1 MVTEVKLCK
10 YNWWT
15 VIIMKCLVKRL
26 ISKILGKI
34 GKPTTYELY
43 DTFGCPEKP
52 PTQCPTFLER
62 DVHKNFQAATRS
74 YNIIVVYGESRQGKT
89 WTIERYCP
97 EQLRIGCNSSMKLA
111 DIKREMLHVIG
122 VDVRQ
127 IEHSITEEVSS
138 NKIANL
144 SGNIS
149 NAKTHAISLNAGLD
163 NERGSAHKETLKT
176 SYFTVDINNLREF
189 LDTLCSKTVGKYF
202 VFDNFHYL
210 TPMVQQEFC
219 SLLKEFNY
227 REIKVIIVG
236 VWKDASRITAMAP
249 DLINRCGHIDIG
261 TWSDRELMQVAQKG
275 EKALNIKIEPQIV
288 KKFINCSANNIGIF
302 KDFMQKYCQKLGI
315 MQTETHERSVDDF
328 SLADQ
333 AAKEVVEEAYA
344 PLHDRIINLAR
355 PQRKRKESKR
365 MRQRI
370 IIALL
375 TLILESNSIKVQNG
389 FALGEV
395 KDCMDEL
402 SRIDG
407 EEPIG
412 ISNLTQELGV
422 IHEREENRDTER
434 NFIPLFYYDKANK
447 KVLVLE
453 PTIYEVKSYDKT
465 KISEIIKELKG
476 T

>member
-1 MVTEVKLCK
+1 MPCPLKLF
-10 YNWWT
+10 
-15 VIIMKCLVKRL
+15 
-26 ISKILGKI
+26 ISKILRKI
-34 GKPTTYELY
+34 RKPAVYTLY

-62 DVHKNFQAATRS
+62 DVHKSFQAATRS
-74 YNIIVVYGESRQGKT
+74 YNVIIVYGESRQGKT
-89 WTIERYCP
+89 WTIEKYCP

-149 NAKTHAISLNAGLD
+149 NKKNYKLNLNAEMD
-163 NERGSAHKETLKT
+163 NEHGSAHKETLKT
-176 SYFTVDINNLREF
+176 SYLTVDINNLREF
-189 LDTLCSKTVGKYF
+189 LDTICSKTVGKYF

-210 TPMVQQEFC
+210 APTVQQEFC

-227 REIKVIIVG
+227 RGIKVIIVG

-261 TWSDRELMQVAQKG
+261 TWSDKELLEVAQKG
-275 EKALNIKIEPQIV
+275 EKALNIQIEPKIV
-288 KKFINCSANNIGIF
+288 QKFVNCSANNIGIF
-302 KDFMQKYCQKLGI
+302 KDFMQKYCQKLCI
-315 MQTETHERSVDDF
+315 TQTETQELKVDDF
-328 SLADQ
+328 SLADE
-333 AAKEVVEEAYA
+333 ATKEVVEEAYA
-344 PLHDRIINLAR
+344 PLHDRIINLAK

-375 TLILESNSIKVQNG
+375 TLILENNSIKVQSG
-389 FALGEV
+389 FALSEV
-395 KDCMDEL
+395 KDCMDKL

-422 IHEREENRDTER
+422 IHEREENRDTNR

-453 PTIYEVKSYDKT
+453 PTIYEIKSFDKA
-465 KISEIIKELKG
+465 KISEITKELKES
-476 T
+476 